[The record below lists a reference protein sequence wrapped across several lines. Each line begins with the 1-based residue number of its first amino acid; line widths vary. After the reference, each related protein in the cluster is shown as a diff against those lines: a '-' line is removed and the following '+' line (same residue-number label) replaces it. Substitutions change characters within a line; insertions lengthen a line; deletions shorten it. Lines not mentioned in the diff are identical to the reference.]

1 MADTFTEEQTPQT
14 QEAPASAP
22 EETQTPERRPRPERA
37 QSTEERSE
45 EARSEKEREARPR
58 PERRPRRRVQR
69 EYAAPTLGE
78 AFRGLPRVM
87 RYYLTDPAGTS
98 RRMAENRQWLTGV
111 LLMLLTVAMSFVSTF
126 LFGVRY
132 CSYFSKIMM
141 EWITAGVVTPIL
153 AYVLNFAL
161 LYCLTALAR
170 MRVDIRAVFAA
181 VGVNSILALVL
192 LAASSLL
199 SLISYS
205 IFTVMSVLILLAW
218 LVSFYLEV
226 FQVFSIRMNIV
237 NMTVLILGLTVT
249 FFAVTLLRDWFFSS
263 AVYFRDGLI
272 GIFSMF

>member
-37 QSTEERSE
+37 QSAEG
-45 EARSEKEREARPR
+45 RSEKEREARPR

-78 AFRGLPRVM
+78 AFRGLPKVM

>member
-1 MADTFTEEQTPQT
+1 
-14 QEAPASAP
+14 
-22 EETQTPERRPRPERA
+22 
-37 QSTEERSE
+37 
-45 EARSEKEREARPR
+45 
-58 PERRPRRRVQR
+58 
-69 EYAAPTLGE
+69 
-78 AFRGLPRVM
+78 
-87 RYYLTDPAGTS
+87 
-98 RRMAENRQWLTGV
+98 MAENRQWLAGV

-205 IFTVMSVLILLAW
+205 IFTVMSVLGSLLGAVIEFNTEGMDFA
-218 LVSFYLEV
+218 LTALFVTV
-226 FQVFSIRMNIV
+226 FVVCF
-237 NMTVLILGLTVT
+237 L
-249 FFAVTLLRDWFFSS
+249 FFSN
-263 AVYFRDGLI
+263 
-272 GIFSMF
+272 

>member
-1 MADTFTEEQTPQT
+1 MSHSPDR
-14 QEAPASAP
+14 SA
-22 EETQTPERRPRPERA
+22 A
-37 QSTEERSE
+37 
-45 EARSEKEREARPR
+45 
-58 PERRPRRRVQR
+58 
-69 EYAAPTLGE
+69 
-78 AFRGLPRVM
+78 
-87 RYYLTDPAGTS
+87 
-98 RRMAENRQWLTGV
+98 
-111 LLMLLTVAMSFVSTF
+111 LTVSPS
-126 LFGVRY
+126 
-132 CSYFSKIMM
+132 
-141 EWITAGVVTPIL
+141 
-153 AYVLNFAL
+153 
-161 LYCLTALAR
+161 
-170 MRVDIRAVFAA
+170 
-181 VGVNSILALVL
+181 ALVL

>member
-22 EETQTPERRPRPERA
+22 EKTQTPERRPRPERA
-37 QSTEERSE
+37 QSAEGRSE

-58 PERRPRRRVQR
+58 PERRPRRVQR